1 MVMKNKKEVIKF
13 LRLIIVM
20 IFSAFMGYL
29 IGKYLLVGVSQSNV
43 SPMVMLSVLV
53 PIFIFVIG
61 WHEGGHALAGIKVG
75 FDFKMY
81 VVGLF
86 MWEKENGKWVFK
98 WNKDVNKA
106 GGLVLCLPRD
116 TTDLSK
122 KFSIYAA
129 AGPLS
134 SLFLSIL
141 LFGIYGLGLIPAEQ
155 ETMKFIFVVTAFL
168 SLLIFIVT
176 AIPSKMG
183 GFYSDGARVLRILR
197 GGDTAK
203 FEILMMSI
211 IASTSSGV
219 RPKLLNMSQLEEM
232 EEIAVRLNEP
242 FRVYIHSFFYQVA
255 LDNADYVKAERH
267 LSDYINQ
274 ADEIPEGIRNS
285 VWLDAAFFY
294 AYVKKDINEADR
306 YWQKFKPVAM
316 IPKAQIFATEAV
328 LSYIKGDS
336 EMALAKIE
344 SSLVEI
350 PNMIDKGV
358 GVALRE
364 RLMALKITLE
374 NQI

>member
-1 MVMKNKKEVIKF
+1 MKNKKEVVKF
-13 LRLIIVM
+13 LRLIVVM

-43 SPMVMLSVLV
+43 SPIVMLSVLV

-61 WHEGGHALAGIKVG
+61 WHEGGHALAGIRVG

-81 VVGLF
+81 VVGPF
-86 MWEKENGKWVFK
+86 MWEKENGNWVFK

-116 TTDLSK
+116 TTDLKK

-141 LFGIYGLGLIPAEQ
+141 LFGIYGLGLIPSEQ
-155 ETMKFIFVVTAFL
+155 GTMKFIFMFTAFL

-197 GGDTAK
+197 GGDTAQ

-232 EEIAVRLNEP
+232 EEIAVRLKEP

-267 LSDYINQ
+267 LIDYINQ

-294 AYVKKDINEADR
+294 AYAKKDLNEADK
-306 YWQKFKPVAM
+306 YWQMFKPVAM

-328 LSYIKGDS
+328 LSYLKGDS
-336 EMALAKIE
+336 AMALVKIE
-344 SSLVEI
+344 SSLIEI

-374 NQI
+374 N

>member
-1 MVMKNKKEVIKF
+1 MVMKNKKEVIKY
-13 LRLIIVM
+13 LRLIIVL
-20 IFSAFMGYL
+20 IISAFMGYL

-43 SPMVMLSVLV
+43 SPIVMLSVLV

-81 VVGLF
+81 VVGPF
-86 MWEKENGKWVFK
+86 MWEKENGNWVFK

-116 TTDLSK
+116 TIDLKK

-141 LFGIYGLGLIPAEQ
+141 LFGIYGLGLIPSEQ
-155 ETMKFIFVVTAFL
+155 ETMKFIFMFTAFL